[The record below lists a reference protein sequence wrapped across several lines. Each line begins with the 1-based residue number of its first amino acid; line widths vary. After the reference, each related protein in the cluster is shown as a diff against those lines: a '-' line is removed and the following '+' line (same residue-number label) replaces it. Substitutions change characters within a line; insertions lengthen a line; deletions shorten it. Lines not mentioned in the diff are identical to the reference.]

1 MPTYGKKYGWS
12 IGERARRMANNIPPK
27 GNDLPPVG
35 YQGRGFRRAY
45 FSENYRYIEDINR
58 LSQEEMQSRT
68 YVIVRS
74 QKFNEYDKKGK
85 RNRKIY
91 FVKMEDDKSLYDT
104 FYGRG
109 FKVGSCT
116 CVNWVEN
123 EKKCKHMEAVRI
135 KYSKSLIKKLVF

>member
-1 MPTYGKKYGWS
+1 MPTYGKKYGWN
-12 IGERARRMANNIPPK
+12 IDERARRMANNIPPI
-27 GNDLPPVG
+27 GNELPSVG
-35 YQGRGFRRAY
+35 YQGRNYRRAY
-45 FSENYRYIEDINR
+45 FSDDFRYIEDIHR
-58 LSQEEMQSRT
+58 MTQEEMKART

-74 QKFNEYDKKGK
+74 QKFNEYDKQGR

-91 FVKMEDDKSLYDT
+91 FVKMENEKSLYDT

-123 EKKCKHMEAVRI
+123 GKRCKHMEAVRI
-135 KYSKSLIKKLVF
+135 KYSRSIIKRLLF

>member
-74 QKFNEYDKKGK
+74 QKFNEYYSFTDSK
-85 RNRKIY
+85 RKQY
-91 FVKMEDDKSLYDT
+91 P
-104 FYGRG
+104 
-109 FKVGSCT
+109 
-116 CVNWVEN
+116 
-123 EKKCKHMEAVRI
+123 
-135 KYSKSLIKKLVF
+135 